1 MATTPIVHPH
11 RLPFLLKLPRTAWL
25 PLTLLMALTLA
36 PIASIHGVGWAPGT
50 DVLFPVAATAVL
62 FAFVLSHLRIPSWA
76 IVTAG
81 ITSSLT
87 VSFLVASEAFPGPIE
102 SIRNF
107 ALLFGATVEWVQS
120 RQTGNIG
127 SQQPLTSA
135 AIESAELL
143 QDLFFRLES
152 WFQAAFA
159 FQISRDNTVFIF
171 WMTLA
176 AWGIGFS
183 ASLSTFRLR
192 NAYLAVAP
200 STLAIGINITYVG
213 ADWKPFVIFLFASL
227 ALIVHTRMG
236 RLEDKWNQSSTDYS
250 DDLGP
255 TVLLVSGGVIAGVV
269 FLSVM
274 LPRVAANPLAETFW
288 AYLGDDWGN
297 VEAGIQRLFAG
308 VSNPAGSSMTGR
320 ETLGLSGP
328 EPFRNPRSLIIE
340 STTPSYWRGQTYDT
354 YTGQGWRST
363 YTALDARRAGQ
374 PLTDKLNLS
383 SRQAS
388 RSNVEILDS
397 ASPLLYSPG
406 DALRLTRPYLVQVAK
421 RGAQINEFAS
431 IRATRRVGQR
441 LVYSVDSTLAAAT
454 SNELRQAPDI
464 YPEWA
469 TQYIQIPEL
478 PPRVMEFGNLLAD
491 ASDNNF
497 DRVRATEF
505 FMRRFP
511 FSGDL
516 EPLPMDRDATDFFL
530 FDLRRGHSTLIASTM
545 AVLVRS
551 MGIPARLAT
560 GYSMGTFDPVTQR
573 YFVNPSDAHSWVE
586 VYFPSYG
593 WIMFEPSGFQVPVIH
608 GGPLTDQSSDA
619 ASSTA
624 APEDLSDVVD
634 FLDELDD
641 ITTFGFQPLAPPT
654 EKNVLQQFF
663 ASLGGT
669 LLAIIIII
677 GTLLTL
683 GILYLLGSTIRDRL
697 QNPKTAVERRYER
710 MVRLANRAGY
720 STIRGFTP
728 IELGRTLARDLFLP
742 DETGENDPSREK
754 VTPPEMIVDCYTR
767 AIYGKSQIS
776 RADKQLVDKAW
787 RRVRIRLARR
797 VFRLPGGAASH
808 GNL

>member
-1 MATTPIVHPH
+1 
-11 RLPFLLKLPRTAWL
+11 
-25 PLTLLMALTLA
+25 
-36 PIASIHGVGWAPGT
+36 
-50 DVLFPVAATAVL
+50 VLFPVAAIAVL
-62 FAFVLSHLRIPSWA
+62 LAFVLSHLRMPSWA
-76 IVTAG
+76 IATAG
-81 ITSSLT
+81 ITSSLL
-87 VSFLVASEAFPGPIE
+87 VAFLVASEAFPGPID

-107 ALLFGATVEWVQS
+107 VLLFGATVEWVQS
-120 RQTGNIG
+120 RQIGDLG

-135 AIESAELL
+135 TTESVELL

-159 FQISRDNTVFIF
+159 FRISRDNTVFIF

-183 ASLSTFRLR
+183 ASWSTFRLR

-213 ADWKPFVIFLFASL
+213 ADWEPFVIFLFASL

-236 RLEDKWNQSSTDYS
+236 RLEAKWDQSSTDYS
-250 DDLGP
+250 EDLGP
-255 TVLLVSGGVIAGVV
+255 TVLLVSGGLIAAVV
-269 FLSVM
+269 FLAVM
-274 LPRVAANPLAETFW
+274 LPRAAGNPLAETFW
-288 AYLGDDWGN
+288 SYLGDDWGN

-340 STTPSYWRGQTYDT
+340 STTPSYWRGQTFDT

-363 YTALDARRAGQ
+363 HTTLDARQAGQ

-397 ASPLLYSPG
+397 PSPLLYSPG
-406 DALRLTRPYLVQVAK
+406 DALRLNRPYLVQVAE

-441 LVYSVDSTLAAAT
+441 LVYSIDSTLAAAT

-464 YPEWA
+464 YPEWTA
-469 TQYIQIPEL
+469 RYIQIPEL
-478 PPRVMEFGNLLAD
+478 PPRVIEFGNLLAD
-491 ASDNNF
+491 ASTNNF

-511 FSGDL
+511 FAEDL
-516 EPLPMDRDATDFFL
+516 DPLPMDRDATDFFL
-530 FDLRRGHSTLIASTM
+530 FDLRRGRSTLIASTM

-560 GYSMGTFDPVTQR
+560 GYTMGTFDPVTHR

-593 WIMFEPSGFQVPVIH
+593 WVMFEPSGFQVPGIH
-608 GGPLTDQSSDA
+608 GGPITDQSSDA
-619 ASSTA
+619 ESSNAAS
-624 APEDLSDVVD
+624 EDLSDVVD

-641 ITTFGFQPLAPPT
+641 MTTFGFQPLAPPT
-654 EKNVLQQFF
+654 ERNVVQQFF
-663 ASLGGT
+663 DSLGDA
-669 LLAIIIII
+669 LLALIIIS

-683 GILYLLGSTIRDRL
+683 GILYLLGSIVRDRL
-697 QNPKTAVERRYER
+697 QSPKTAVQRRYER

-728 IELGRTLARDLFLP
+728 IELGRTLARDLFVP
-742 DETGENDPSREK
+742 DEIGESDPSREK

-767 AIYGKSQIS
+767 AIYGKNQIS

-797 VFRLPGGAASH
+797 VFRLQRRAASQ